1 MRFPQV
7 SDRVKEAPAQA
18 LRGVFAG
25 IGQLLLFTD
34 KLRNKPPAHQ
44 RKPGIGAPQP
54 AGAVPGAAGPRPDIA
69 AAATHTAAHTA
80 EPEPEPAAGTDMD
93 TGTDDLPLPNYDE
106 LSVPSLRA
114 RLRTL
119 DVAQLR
125 QLTRYEQ
132 ANAARPEVIAMYERR
147 VAKLEAERRASE
159 DEAAA
164 GEAEIAARAEV
175 ENDVRAELEAE
186 GDS

>member
-34 KLRNKPPAHQ
+34 KLRNKAPAAS
-44 RKPGIGAPQP
+44 RKPEISAPQP
-54 AGAVPGAAGPRPDIA
+54 AGAVPDRAAPVPDR
-69 AAATHTAAHTA
+69 TAVAGRA
-80 EPEPEPAAGTDMD
+80 GEPEPEPAAEPPAPAAAEPGDYVNVRL
-93 TGTDDLPLPNYDE
+93 LPSDGAAAADKGEAASVTAAGLPVPNYDQ
-106 LSVPSLRA
+106 LSVASLRA
-114 RLRTL
+114 RLRNL

-132 ANAARPEVIAMYERR
+132 GHAGRPEIVAMYERR
-147 VAKLEAERRASE
+147 IAKLEAE
-159 DEAAA
+159 
-164 GEAEIAARAEV
+164 
-175 ENDVRAELEAE
+175 
-186 GDS
+186 GD